1 MLPMRDVKYK
11 MSPRPNVPICLK
23 YANLKSYYQVLLVSL
38 PSSQLDHVFA
48 CCDYDYDLNVNTKYT
63 YLQNSKIL
71 QSTPR
76 VTRISITI
84 ILIYTLDV
92 FTRHEKKGAATI
104 AQ

>member
-1 MLPMRDVKYK
+1 MVIYLR
-11 MSPRPNVPICLK
+11 
-23 YANLKSYYQVLLVSL
+23 YANLESYYQVLLVFL

-48 CCDYDYDLNVNTKYT
+48 RYDYNYDLNVNTEYA
-63 YLQNSKIL
+63 YLQNSNIL

-76 VTRISITI
+76 VTRIYITI

-92 FTRHEKKGAATI
+92 FTRHERKGAATI